1 MKNMMHSCHEH
12 SLSGLKSR
20 RSFLQ
25 TAMFGV
31 GAAFLVPT
39 FLRANS
45 PKFGHT
51 ENLLLSCM
59 DYRLVNDIEK
69 YMDVDRGLA
78 EEYDH
83 IVLAGA
89 SLGALGEVIVG
100 GEAKTAWKQTFS
112 EHLTV
117 AKSLHQIHRVI
128 VMDHWDCGAY
138 KATFGDTLYQDEKKA
153 IQTHSKALHTIR
165 AAVKKQYPDLEFE
178 GLLMDLE
185 GKVTQL
191 EGEKH

>member
-1 MKNMMHSCHEH
+1 MKNMIHSCHQH
-12 SLSGLKSR
+12 SIFDGTSR
-20 RSFLQ
+20 RSFLK
-25 TAMFGV
+25 TAMFGL
-31 GAAFLVPT
+31 GAAFFVPT
-39 FLRANS
+39 FLRANT
-45 PKFGHT
+45 PIFGHT

-69 YMDVDRGLA
+69 YMDGRSLA

-89 SLGALGEVIVG
+89 SLGALGEVMVG
-100 GEAKTAWKQTFS
+100 GEAKSVWKQTFS

-117 AKSLHQIHRVI
+117 AKSLHQIHKVI

-138 KATFGDTLYQDEKKA
+138 KATFGDDLYQDEKKA
-153 IQTHSKALHTIR
+153 IQMHSKKLHAIS
-165 AAVKKQYPDLEFE
+165 VDIKKQYPELEFE